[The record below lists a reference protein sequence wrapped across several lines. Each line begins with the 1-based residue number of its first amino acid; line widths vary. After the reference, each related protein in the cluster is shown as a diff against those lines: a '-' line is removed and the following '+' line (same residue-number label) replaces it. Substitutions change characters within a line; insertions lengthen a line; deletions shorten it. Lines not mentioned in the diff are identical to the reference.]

1 MQGELTTEKEDFV
14 ATQPRVLLATVETV
28 IAAYESQKGKTS
40 MLGQTAELMDPEV
53 IERMR
58 DIRILITSKYL

>member
-1 MQGELTTEKEDFV
+1 MQGDLVTEKEDHLS
-14 ATQPRVLLATVETV
+14 TQPRLLLSTVEMV
-28 IAAYESQKGKTS
+28 IAAYEGQKGKTS

-58 DIRILITSKYL
+58 GVRMLITSKYL